1 MAYQIKEAFYSLQ
14 GEGVQAGRPAVF
26 CRFVGCNLWSGR
38 EEDRANAAC
47 NLCDTNFL
55 GTDGQQGGRFENA
68 AQLAQHLAAL
78 WPWPEAE
85 AKASRSARPYV
96 VLTGGEPLL
105 QVDQPLIQALKQA
118 GFEVAVETNGTLPV
132 PAGIDWICVSPK
144 GQARLQ
150 QRSGDELKLV
160 YPQAGVDPN
169 GFLELDFQHFVLQ
182 PLDGT
187 PQKETLQKEAQDF
200 TQQTLAFC
208 LRHPR
213 WKMGIQLHK
222 HLRID

>member
-38 EEDRANAAC
+38 EEDRATAAC

-68 AQLAQHLAAL
+68 VELARHLAGL
-78 WPWPEAE
+78 WPWPETQLKTSQTTAQ
-85 AKASRSARPYV
+85 PYV

-105 QVDQPLIQALKQA
+105 QVDQPLIQALKAA
-118 GFEVAVETNGTLPV
+118 GFEVALETNGTLPV

-150 QRSGDELKLV
+150 QQSGDELKLV
-160 YPQAGVDPN
+160 YPQVGVDPN
-169 GFLELDFQHFVLQ
+169 TFLELEFQHFVLQ

-187 PQKETLQKEAQDF
+187 PQKETRDF
-200 TQQTLAFC
+200 TQQALTFC
-208 LRHPR
+208 LRNPR
-213 WKMGIQLHK
+213 WKLGIQLHK